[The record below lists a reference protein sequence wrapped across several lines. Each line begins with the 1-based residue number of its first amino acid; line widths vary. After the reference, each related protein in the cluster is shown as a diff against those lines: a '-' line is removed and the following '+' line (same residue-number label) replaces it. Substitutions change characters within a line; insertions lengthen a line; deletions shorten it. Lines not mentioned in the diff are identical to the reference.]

1 MNEIYNIKNENIRI
15 KNNNS
20 FFINKPLGNNLDNIK
35 FNSQNNIINSIF
47 TNRGNQF
54 QFNQLSNSK
63 NIKIKINN
71 NDKNIIKINNDNKI
85 ETNYNDSGINNNNEN
100 KNNIK
105 IHLYNYNFSEPND
118 KIRFKS
124 SSYIYRLDNIDNKKK
139 KMITKTYINSD
150 EKRFNKYKIIN
161 NSQNK
166 FESSIFPNITNNRMN
181 KYINK
186 NYRTK
191 SEFYQSNFEK
201 INRKNNNHN
210 IQHNLFFSINQPDK
224 FKTVSTRQNGFLYLS
239 LGKLKSNKF
248 I

>member
-1 MNEIYNIKNENIRI
+1 
-15 KNNNS
+15 
-20 FFINKPLGNNLDNIK
+20 
-35 FNSQNNIINSIF
+35 
-47 TNRGNQF
+47 
-54 QFNQLSNSK
+54 
-63 NIKIKINN
+63 
-71 NDKNIIKINNDNKI
+71 
-85 ETNYNDSGINNNNEN
+85 
-100 KNNIK
+100 
-105 IHLYNYNFSEPND
+105 
-118 KIRFKS
+118 
-124 SSYIYRLDNIDNKKK
+124 
-139 KMITKTYINSD
+139 MITKTYINSD

-210 IQHNLFFSINQPDK
+210 IQHNLFFSINHPDK

-239 LGKLKSNKF
+239 LGKVKSNKF